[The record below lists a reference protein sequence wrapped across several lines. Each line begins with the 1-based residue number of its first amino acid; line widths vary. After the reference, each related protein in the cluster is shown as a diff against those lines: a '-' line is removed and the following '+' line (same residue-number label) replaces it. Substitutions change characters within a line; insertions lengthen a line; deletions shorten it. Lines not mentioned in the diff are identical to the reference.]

1 MSDERSHQ
9 PAGGPV
15 VDPSPPPRAFVTAT
29 GYTYQLVGMIYLLAF
44 GFYWV
49 ISGRVQAK
57 ASVRI
62 DSLVDYFAPGNVLL
76 TVTMVMILSGVA
88 GGLAMVTLG
97 IGLQGER
104 RWSGVGAMIVV
115 GSLAVIGSIGAVLY
129 IMHGPAW
136 GRAVVA
142 GGWSVMNTVLFL
154 LAGNS
159 ASILKRNPPPKDQN
173 FVDDAWLERYERE
186 RRESRSR
193 R

>member
-1 MSDERSHQ
+1 MSDERGDQ
-9 PAGGPV
+9 PIGDAAL
-15 VDPSPPPRAFVTAT
+15 DPSPAPRAFVTAT
-29 GYTYQLVGMIYLLAF
+29 GYAYQLVGMIYLLTF
-44 GFYWV
+44 GFYWI
-49 ISGRVQAK
+49 ISGLVQAK
-57 ASVRI
+57 AAVPINSVA
-62 DSLVDYFAPGNVLL
+62 DYFAPGNVLL